1 MTNETDVYASAFAK
15 KNDLAD
21 LEFDLDKLD
30 IDKLKNVSGSLST
43 WKSKVDDKLNIGK
56 LETTLVDLSTLSYV
70 VKNELGKMAKYN
82 AKIKDIE
89 DKIPDITNLVTTTT
103 ALNDNTN
110 QFRGEI
116 PSITN
121 LATNTALTVAEIKI
135 PNTSN
140 LDKKTDYNTKIN
152 EIEKN
157 YYWSWS

>member
-1 MTNETDVYASAFAK
+1 
-15 KNDLAD
+15 
-21 LEFDLDKLD
+21 
-30 IDKLKNVSGSLST
+30 
-43 WKSKVDDKLNIGK
+43 
-56 LETTLVDLSTLSYV
+56 
-70 VKNELGKMAKYN
+70 MAKYN

-140 LDKKTDYNTKIN
+140 LGKKTDYNTKIN

-157 YYWSWS
+157 YY

>member
-1 MTNETDVYASAFAK
+1 MEP
-15 KNDLAD
+15 
-21 LEFDLDKLD
+21 
-30 IDKLKNVSGSLST
+30 
-43 WKSKVDDKLNIGK
+43 
-56 LETTLVDLSTLSYV
+56 TLVDLSTLSYV

-140 LDKKTDYNTKIN
+140 LGKKTDYNTKIN